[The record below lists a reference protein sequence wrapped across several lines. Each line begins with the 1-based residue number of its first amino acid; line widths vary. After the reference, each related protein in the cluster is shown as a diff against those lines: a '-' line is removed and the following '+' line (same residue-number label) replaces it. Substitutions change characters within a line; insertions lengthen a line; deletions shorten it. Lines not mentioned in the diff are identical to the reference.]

1 MMMLV
6 ISDDEVVED
15 GAVVE
20 KDDVVKEDEVVDE
33 DDLVAQRSMDH
44 NDVGED
50 DLVEPELQFG

>member
-33 DDLVAQRSMDH
+33 DDLVAQRSMDDV
-44 NDVGED
+44 DVGED